1 MADTCCSYSFG
12 GLTVNP
18 SSGDGLTTDFDE
30 GQILGL
36 DGAPVRKQIDPQG
49 VSDGGIVHPGF
60 FGARIIQFQGK
71 VAIVSVPESAA
82 PLTYAAA
89 VNVVEQAAVAAL
101 EAQLNSATN
110 LAWTPTGGSAKSIS
124 CTYGI
129 PGGEIQFTGNMVD
142 RRFSF
147 TLVAADPTIS

>member
-1 MADTCCSYSFG
+1 MADTCCVYTFG
-12 GLTVNP
+12 SLTVNHATNNC
-18 SSGDGLTTDFDE
+18 LTTDFEE

-49 VSDGGIVHPGF
+49 QSEGGIVHPAF
-60 FGARIIQFQGK
+60 LGARIITFQGK
-71 VAIVSVPESAA
+71 VVIYSVSEGA
-82 PLTYAAA
+82 PPTDYAAA
-89 VNVVEQAAVAAL
+89 VNAVEAAAVAAL

-110 LAWTPTGGSAKSIS
+110 LSWTPTGGSAKTIS
-124 CTYGI
+124 CTYGT

-147 TLVAADPTIS
+147 TLVAVDPTIS